1 MKFFHIS
8 HTDMDGYGCQ
18 LISKKIFP
26 DGYFLNANYGI
37 EVKFCVKD
45 VLNKISK
52 CERGEKILFII
63 SDLNLSAE
71 ESKDLDKKINDLLQF
86 KMDIKKQLKFL

>member
-26 DGYFLNANYGI
+26 NGTFLNANYGL
-37 EVKFCVKD
+37 EVK
-45 VLNKISK
+45 
-52 CERGEKILFII
+52 LFIK
-63 SDLNLSAE
+63 E
-71 ESKDLDKKINDLLQF
+71 VLDKIPECST
-86 KMDIKKQLKFL
+86 